1 MVAVSIAK
9 RARVSYAQHN
19 MEAPKLWTYL
29 GIVTPAF
36 SQAWIKAEP
45 AVNRTRQQTTNVL
58 NRYARDPSKHYSPSI
73 ETFLPSEITC

>member
-9 RARVSYAQHN
+9 RARVSYVQHN
-19 MEAPKLWTYL
+19 METPKLLTYL

-36 SQAWIKAEP
+36 SQAWINAEP
-45 AVNRTRQQTTNVL
+45 AVNRTRQQTSNAF
-58 NRYARDPSKHYSPSI
+58 NPYALDPSKHYSPSI